1 MKTTYLE
8 KRGAG
13 YRIYLLTLLYL
24 APYLAFTQE
33 ESPKNWALTG
43 YVKNLQTLL
52 FLEDDYLQDNLIHNR
67 LNFRWF
73 MDDAWTLRADLR
85 SRFFWGDLVKANPFY
100 GALTDQASNDWLDL
114 SVVPLDHNN
123 LVFHSVLDRLYL
135 EYSKDNWE
143 IRLGRQRVN
152 WGISTVW
159 NPNDIFNAFSFTD
172 FDYEE
177 RPGSDAIRV
186 KYYTGVAS
194 SVELVVK
201 GFDDFEEAVMAG
213 MWKFNRW
220 GYDFQL
226 LAGVVEQDFALGG
239 GWAGNLG
246 TAGFKGEATYFLPM
260 ETKGAT
266 ASFAMAL
273 GIDYAFSNSLY
284 VNIGYLYNG
293 SGTTSAGVG
302 GLFNFQLSARNLYP
316 YKHAV
321 FLQQSYPLTPLL
333 NTSLAF
339 IYSPVS
345 VHPLFI
351 NPVLTYSIKEN
362 WDLDLVGQIVFN
374 EDEGYRSPVQAIFL
388 RTKYSF

>member
-1 MKTTYLE
+1 MK
-8 KRGAG
+8 A
-13 YRIYLLTLLYL
+13 IYIILGLIL
-24 APYLAFTQE
+24 APYWAFAQNE
-33 ESPKNWALTG
+33 KPKNWAVTG

-52 FLEDDYLQDNLIHNR
+52 FVENNYLQDNLIHNR

-73 MDDAWTLRADLR
+73 VDDDWTFRADLR
-85 SRFFWGDLVKANPFY
+85 SRFFWGDLVKLNPQY
-100 GALTDQASNDWLDL
+100 GESTDQASNDWLDL
-114 SVVPLDHNN
+114 SVVPLNENN

-177 RPGSDAIRV
+177 RPGSDAVRV

-201 GFDDFEEAVMAG
+201 GFDDFDEAVMAG
-213 MWKFNRW
+213 MWKFNQW
-220 GYDFQL
+220 SYDFQV
-226 LAGVVEQDFALGG
+226 LAGIVQQDFALGA
-239 GWAGNLG
+239 GWAGNIG
-246 TAGFKGEATYFLPM
+246 NAGFKGELTYFLPM
-260 ETKGAT
+260 EEARTSA
-266 ASFAMAL
+266 FAMAL
-273 GIDYAFSNSLY
+273 GVDYAFSNSLY
-284 VNIGYLYNG
+284 LNIGYLYNG
-293 SGTTSAGVG
+293 SGTTDGGVG
-302 GLFNFQLSARNLYP
+302 GLFSFQLSARNLYP
-316 YKHAV
+316 YKHAFFV
-321 FLQQSYPLTPLL
+321 QQSYPLTPLL

-339 IYSPVS
+339 IYSPVA

-351 NPVLTYSIKEN
+351 NPVFTYSIKEN

-374 EDEGYRSPVQAIFL
+374 EDEGYKSPVQAVFL
-388 RTKYSF
+388 RTKFSF